1 MAPRFVRS
9 TLLAA
14 ALVGLTPACGEKEVR
29 PPLDLLTAA
38 CAGTQPLAGVTHLR
52 FRVTGPG
59 LDTPRERVS
68 TVNWTRADVPAVPP
82 GPERVLEV
90 RAYVGAPDQG
100 GRLVSLGRSMPFP
113 VWPEG
118 DGEDEQAV
126 RARVLL
132 RRIGEFVPVNLASD
146 PSVCSLPLEA
156 RAAHTA
162 TTLPDGR
169 VLIVGGYAPRAD
181 GTRPVSATTEV
192 FNPRNGTFV
201 PGRDVGARAFHT
213 ASLLPDGRV
222 FLAGGAESFAPLAL
236 QPTSRLLDPTTDAV
250 SELTLAAARYQHAA
264 AVDAAGHVLLVS
276 GRAAD
281 GGTVDT
287 VEGFDPA
294 AGRSVQYAFPFAYVD
309 AALTVEQSGKIFQVV
324 GGGDAVGARRD
335 VVPFVFGDDDI
346 IQLGAEADLR
356 VPRVGATVALLG
368 RADESPRPLV
378 IGGFDGLDP
387 AQGARPVGASEFL
400 EGVVRTSDGPALMP
414 RSNPCAVT
422 LPDGRVVVLGGRG
435 TALGSTYAVP
445 WVELITPHA
454 GAQPT
459 VLGLPLMPQPRVWH
473 TCSALPDGSVLVVG
487 GVDDSTGELRSNP
500 EALVVMPPPR
510 D

>member
-14 ALVGLTPACGEKEVR
+14 ALASLTPACGDKEVR
-29 PPLDLLTAA
+29 PSLDLLTAS

-68 TVNWTRADVPAVPP
+68 TVNWTWPDDVPALPP
-82 GPERVLEV
+82 GFERVLEV
-90 RAYVGAPDQG
+90 RAYVGGPDQG
-100 GRLVSLGRSMPFP
+100 GQLVSLGRSVPFT
-113 VWPEG
+113 VL
-118 DGEDEQAV
+118 DGEDEPNPRV
-126 RARVLL
+126 RVFL
-132 RRIGEFVPVNLASD
+132 RRLGEFVPVNLASS
-146 PSVCSLPLEA
+146 PETCSMPAEA

-169 VLIVGGYAPRAD
+169 VLITGGYRPEAN
-181 GTRPVSATTEV
+181 GTRPVSATTEL
-192 FNPRNGTFV
+192 FNPADGTFI
-201 PGRDVGARAFHT
+201 PGPDVGARAFHT

-222 FLAGGAESFAPLAL
+222 FLVGGAESFAPVAL
-236 QPTSRLLDPTTDAV
+236 QSTARILDPKTGAR
-250 SELTLAAARYQHAA
+250 SELTPKVARYQHAA

-281 GGTVDT
+281 GSTVDT
-287 VEGFDPA
+287 LEGFDSATGRFVYHPA
-294 AGRSVQYAFPFAYVD
+294 PFDFVD
-309 AALTVEQSGKIFQVV
+309 ATLTVEQGGGIFQVV
-324 GGGDAVGARRD
+324 GGGDVLGARRD
-335 VVPFVFGDDDI
+335 VVPFSFGDDGI
-346 IQLGAEADLR
+346 NALATRADLR
-356 VPRVGATVALLG
+356 VGRVGAAVALLG
-368 RADESPRPLV
+368 RVDEDPRLLV
-378 IGGFDGLDP
+378 MGGFDGLEP
-387 AQGARPVGASEFL
+387 EKGARPVGASEFL
-400 EGVVRTSDGPALMP
+400 NGVVHVEDGPALMP
-414 RSNPCAVT
+414 RSNLCAVT
-422 LPDGRVVVLGGRG
+422 LPDGRIVALGGRG
-435 TALGSTYAVP
+435 TSIGTTYAVP

-459 VLGLPLMPQPRVWH
+459 VLGLSLMPQPRVWH

-487 GVDDSTGELRSNP
+487 GVDDSTGEIRANT